1 MNKLGKIWAHRPQNL
16 SSWTVLTGG
25 FTLIAV
31 GFGEIFGMGV
41 GLIVGGTGVLVMH
54 TVAKS

>member
-1 MNKLGKIWAHRPQNL
+1 MGKLLARVPKDFL
-16 SSWTVLTGG
+16 SWTVLTGG

-31 GFGEIFGMGV
+31 GCGVIGGLGV
-41 GLIVGGTGVLVMH
+41 GFIVGGLAVVLMH

>member
-1 MNKLGKIWAHRPQNL
+1 MSRFTPRVPQNFL
-16 SSWTVLTGG
+16 PLAHLTGG

-31 GFGEIFGMGV
+31 GCGKIGGLGV
-41 GLIVGGTGVLVMH
+41 GLIVEGVAVVLMH

>member
-1 MNKLGKIWAHRPQNL
+1 MRKLTARVPKNFLSWA
-16 SSWTVLTGG
+16 VLTGG

-31 GFGEIFGMGV
+31 GFGIIFGLGV
-41 GLIVGGTGVLVMH
+41 GLIVAGVLVTVHH